1 MRARNLLQP
10 VSWSRQPG
18 FRFMRIPFPF
28 AALRLGALL
37 AALALAACAQ
47 STGEAQL
54 APAAAPPAPPPTAA
68 SPAPA
73 EPLTTEKARG
83 QCWMKFE
90 NDRKAKDLDTRA
102 RLVEQCVAERM
113 SGRAK

>member
-1 MRARNLLQP
+1 MLATAP
-10 VSWSRQPG
+10 
-18 FRFMRIPFPF
+18 
-28 AALRLGALL
+28 ALRTCALL
-37 AALALAACAQ
+37 GALALAACAQ

-54 APAAAPPAPPPTAA
+54 APAAAPPPAQPTAPVA
-68 SPAPA
+68 TAPAPA

-113 SGRAK
+113 SGRTK

>member
-1 MRARNLLQP
+1 
-10 VSWSRQPG
+10 
-18 FRFMRIPFPF
+18 MRI
-28 AALRLGALL
+28 AASALRAGALFG
-37 AALALAACAQ
+37 AFSLAACAQ
-47 STGEAQL
+47 SRSEAQL
-54 APAAAPPAPPPTAA
+54 APAAAPAPPAAPVAA
-68 SPAPA
+68 SPTPA

>member
-1 MRARNLLQP
+1 MPATAP
-10 VSWSRQPG
+10 
-18 FRFMRIPFPF
+18 
-28 AALRLGALL
+28 ALRTCALL

-47 STGEAQL
+47 SSSEAQL
-54 APAAAPPAPPPTAA
+54 APAAAPAQPAAPVAAGPP
-68 SPAPA
+68 PA

-113 SGRAK
+113 SGRSK